1 MPNLPVS
8 RLVNV
13 TVSLAA
19 LAAQAQSLNSLLVLT
34 SSDIID
40 VTERIRTYTTLADV
54 ALDFGTTGP
63 EYNAALLWY
72 QQSPQPQQIKMGR
85 WAMTATKGKLVGG
98 PLSSVNQLPAT
109 WAAITTGSLHI
120 GVDAQAGI
128 DVTGID
134 FSADANLNA
143 VAGTLQAAIR
153 AANAAF
159 AAVTVI
165 YNAGYSR
172 FEIESGTTGAASK
185 ITFATAA
192 AAGVDISAMLAMR
205 ATLGGAYTADGI
217 AAETA
222 LDAATLFD
230 SDFGQTW
237 YGLFI
242 PEADSNS
249 QIDVAKYIEATNN
262 KHVFGVAT
270 QDAAVL
276 SSVST
281 TDIAYM
287 LAALKLSKT
296 MVQYSSQN
304 AYAVCSL
311 LGRMLTVNYNG
322 SNTVITGMYKQEP
335 GVVAESL
342 RESQM
347 QALQAKNCN
356 VFVEYN
362 NNTAIIEQGKMASGE
377 FIDTITGADAFA
389 VNVMNEVYNLLYTS
403 PTKIPQTDDGNHLL
417 VTTIEAVCSV
427 FKTNGYLAPGVWD
440 QAGFGSLSQGD
451 FLAKG
456 FYVYAPPIASQFKA
470 DRQARKSV
478 PIQVAAKCGGAIHTV
493 DVILNISR

>member
-1 MPNLPVS
+1 
-8 RLVNV
+8 
-13 TVSLAA
+13 
-19 LAAQAQSLNSLLVLT
+19 
-34 SSDIID
+34 
-40 VTERIRTYTTLADV
+40 
-54 ALDFGTTGP
+54 
-63 EYNAALLWY
+63 
-72 QQSPQPQQIKMGR
+72 
-85 WAMTATKGKLVGG
+85 
-98 PLSSVNQLPAT
+98 
-109 WAAITTGSLHI
+109 
-120 GVDAQAGI
+120 
-128 DVTGID
+128 
-134 FSADANLNA
+134 
-143 VAGTLQAAIR
+143 
-153 AANAAF
+153 
-159 AAVTVI
+159 
-165 YNAGYSR
+165 
-172 FEIESGTTGAASK
+172 
-185 ITFATAA
+185 
-192 AAGVDISAMLAMR
+192 
-205 ATLGGAYTADGI
+205 
-217 AAETA
+217 
-222 LDAATLFD
+222 
-230 SDFGQTW
+230 
-237 YGLFI
+237 
-242 PEADSNS
+242 
-249 QIDVAKYIEATNN
+249 
-262 KHVFGVAT
+262 
-270 QDAAVL
+270 
-276 SSVST
+276 
-281 TDIAYM
+281 M